1 MTCPKKKNP
10 FVVTGPERVIEV
22 YQSFYWCNIFNNVIL
37 LFHGVVFCLVVFFG
51 GGGVINLAIFID
63 LLTVRVAPL
72 SSNYNPMQT
81 IKYNIKYNTDL
92 LRNHLRCVIVT
103 VCPVW
108 MGRFLV
114 LFYGNIYVL
123 LFVIFRCF
131 RVGFILHIHVYVSQ
145 CVHSIT

>member
-1 MTCPKKKNP
+1 MSSYYFMVLF
-10 FVVTGPERVIEV
+10 FV
-22 YQSFYWCNIFNNVIL
+22 L
-37 LFHGVVFCLVVFFG
+37 LFFL
-51 GGGVINLAIFID
+51 GGVINLAIFID

-92 LRNHLRCVIVT
+92 LRNHLLCVIVT

-131 RVGFILHIHVYVSQ
+131 RVGFILHIYVSQ
-145 CVHSIT
+145 CVHSITQCNFNVQWVFFKLNRFLFIDS